1 MGASDEPGDSSDQ
14 SWSDWSFGILERY
27 FGLPDRPDT
36 RLLVHGVLIVTL
48 TVLAM
53 YVADAYDRR
62 WGFLGGLR
70 HQVGTLRKLGLEGTV
85 NLKAPMT
92 DQQLTSMYARLRELG
107 TIDQRDVLSIRTA
120 ARARLSH
127 DAYFKIRPFFRDPL
141 EMQRLALVRME
152 SLIYVN
158 LLMVILPIFAAGYV
172 VWFLMMY
179 FQRYIVTAC
188 WMFFVECVVQ
198 FIIDWIVAEVKKII
212 GDAVNIIVKIVTLG
226 FGGNVINVTMPN
238 FSDYWNR
245 WWASYVQPMLDDM
258 SREYTCRFDDRK
270 ERLAELLE
278 TLFTPINKVYA
289 WFVALKR
296 HLTDMPYAEFKSF
309 VLATYPEFVSKNADI
324 ADDLIGVDR
333 AFFRWL
339 QGQAQQNTLT
349 TSLAE
354 VRRAAAVAAAEAIGP
369 ESVDVRGPPPV
380 ISEGVCSV
388 VL

>member
-1 MGASDEPGDSSDQ
+1 MGASDEQGNSSDQ

-127 DAYFKIRPFFRDPL
+127 DAYFRIRPFFRDPL
-141 EMQRLALVRME
+141 EMQRLALVRLE

-179 FQRYIVTAC
+179 FQRYLVTAC

-296 HLTDMPYAEFKSF
+296 HLADMPYAEFKSF
-309 VLATYPEFVSKNADI
+309 VLATYPGFVSKNADI

-333 AFFRWL
+333 AFFRFL
-339 QGQAQQNTLT
+339 QGRAKTNTLT
-349 TSLAE
+349 TSLAD

-380 ISEGVCSV
+380 ISDGVCSV

>member
-1 MGASDEPGDSSDQ
+1 MGASDEQGNSSDQ

-127 DAYFKIRPFFRDPL
+127 DAYFRIRPFFRDPL
-141 EMQRLALVRME
+141 EMQRLALVRVE

-179 FQRYIVTAC
+179 FQRYLVTAC

-296 HLTDMPYAEFKSF
+296 HLADMPYAEFKSF
-309 VLATYPEFVSKNADI
+309 VLATYPGFVSKNADI

-333 AFFRWL
+333 AFFRFL
-339 QGQAQQNTLT
+339 QGRAKRNTMT
-349 TSLAE
+349 TSLAD

-380 ISEGVCSV
+380 ISDGVCSV

>member
-1 MGASDEPGDSSDQ
+1 MGASDEQGNSSDQ

-127 DAYFKIRPFFRDPL
+127 DAYFRIRPFFRDPL
-141 EMQRLALVRME
+141 EMQRLALVRLE

-179 FQRYIVTAC
+179 FQRYLVTAC

-296 HLTDMPYAEFKSF
+296 HLADMPYAEFKSF
-309 VLATYPEFVSKNADI
+309 VLATYPGA
-324 ADDLIGVDR
+324 GR
-333 AFFRWL
+333 R
-339 QGQAQQNTLT
+339 QTL
-349 TSLAE
+349 
-354 VRRAAAVAAAEAIGP
+354 
-369 ESVDVRGPPPV
+369 
-380 ISEGVCSV
+380 
-388 VL
+388 